1 MYDLKIPFNNQ
12 NINICDKKSIFL
24 VQRMGRGISLVE
36 VGQISQLLPLSFL
49 RRYTGIPE
57 VAKKNKGH

>member
-1 MYDLKIPFNNQ
+1 MYDLKITFKNK
-12 NINICDKKSIFL
+12 NINIYDKKSIFL

-36 VGQISQLLPLSFL
+36 VGQISQLLLLSFL
-49 RRYTGIPE
+49 RRYIGLPE